1 MEKTLEIIK
10 ISELN
15 NIFQNESLDKPD
27 NNIKINNQKD
37 KNSYECV
44 ERRVNS
50 FFFNHINSSIK
61 SNKDINNIL
70 PSVVLEQKEYVKYE
84 NNNENIEL
92 KASSTRKQKNLD
104 KNIYSQF
111 KNIIYDPK
119 GIIEK
124 KDADIVEIKSDGNCL
139 YRAFSY
145 FRFGNQNYYN
155 NIKNLIIEWI
165 ENNYEIFTPFYGDD
179 DNINVSK
186 EQLTKEEYEYI
197 FCIIFK
203 IDVAVFN
210 ERNGKYTRYFL
221 FHKEEIIDEEI
232 IILLYVNN
240 NHYELIYPKFENMK
254 DKKLYNKPE
263 DIQIDNNLKS
273 FLNKNTYKKTSKNM
287 LLLII

>member
-1 MEKTLEIIK
+1 MKYL
-10 ISELN
+10 L
-15 NIFQNESLDKPD
+15 L
-27 NNIKINNQKD
+27 
-37 KNSYECV
+37 
-44 ERRVNS
+44 
-50 FFFNHINSSIK
+50 FF
-61 SNKDINNIL
+61 
-70 PSVVLEQKEYVKYE
+70 
-84 NNNENIEL
+84 
-92 KASSTRKQKNLD
+92 
-104 KNIYSQF
+104 
-111 KNIIYDPK
+111 
-119 GIIEK
+119 
-124 KDADIVEIKSDGNCL
+124 
-139 YRAFSY
+139 
-145 FRFGNQNYYN
+145 
-155 NIKNLIIEWI
+155 
-165 ENNYEIFTPFYGDD
+165 GDD
-179 DNINVSK
+179 DSINVSK
-186 EQLTKEEYEYI
+186 EQLAKEEYEYTKKQDSWGGDLHINI